1 MQACNFKEDSW
12 GNSHQTN
19 NYRFER
25 SERGSHVNVQGVLE
39 PQVKK
44 ALAKALGQTTQAQ
57 AKMKTKLLPAHLVI
71 ILSHWCFRSMKS
83 KESNHAQDNTV
94 HRQASGCRRGSEDG
108 RELHRQWSGVML
120 LGRSELQCGVTQE
133 KHASPPKLEKA
144 HLFLKGVLI

>member
-44 ALAKALGQTTQAQ
+44 ALAKALG
-57 AKMKTKLLPAHLVI
+57 
-71 ILSHWCFRSMKS
+71 
-83 KESNHAQDNTV
+83 
-94 HRQASGCRRGSEDG
+94 
-108 RELHRQWSGVML
+108 
-120 LGRSELQCGVTQE
+120 
-133 KHASPPKLEKA
+133 
-144 HLFLKGVLI
+144 